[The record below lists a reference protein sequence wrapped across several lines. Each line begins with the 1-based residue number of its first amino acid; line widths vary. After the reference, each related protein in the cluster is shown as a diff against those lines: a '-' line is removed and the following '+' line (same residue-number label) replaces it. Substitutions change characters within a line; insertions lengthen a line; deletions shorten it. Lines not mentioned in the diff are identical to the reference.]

1 VDFAAEAEWR
11 SLREKLWKPENA
23 LEPPR
28 RNWAAVAAVL
38 AVVGMGAYVLKLQ
51 SDLKAPRA
59 GYHILLASAE
69 TRGSAESVERLS
81 LQEVPDNFSLT
92 LVKPPEL
99 NFPAYVAEISRE
111 KGSPVQ
117 TVKGLRY
124 QEGEGVTLI
133 LSKDVFE
140 PGMYKIVLLGL
151 RDGRSNRVG
160 RYLLSILP

>member
-1 VDFAAEAEWR
+1 
-11 SLREKLWKPENA
+11 
-23 LEPPR
+23 
-28 RNWAAVAAVL
+28 
-38 AVVGMGAYVLKLQ
+38 
-51 SDLKAPRA
+51 
-59 GYHILLASAE
+59 LLASAE
-69 TRGSAESVERLS
+69 TRGSAESVESIS
-81 LQEVPDNFSLT
+81 LHEVPDNFSLT

-99 NFPAYVAEISRE
+99 DFSEYVAEISRE
-111 KGSPVQ
+111 KGSPVH

-151 RDGRSNRVG
+151 RDGRSKRVG